1 MSIDPKGNV
10 PTTDKRYFRRV
21 HYPSI
26 GSQQSA
32 EAAPGYGDARRSNPD
47 VLLFERVMEA
57 VERNTMMIE
66 SGLMI
71 PQLMRE
77 SALDA
82 TGNATSLTLTP
93 QSSNVFLVKQV
104 VTFVPSGQSGLLV
117 LAEIQ
122 IPVGPG
128 TTSMR
133 WYQALNPDDI
143 RQLSVTGAGTLSVV
157 LMGEQMSRRNTF
169 H

>member
-1 MSIDPKGNV
+1 MS
-10 PTTDKRYFRRV
+10 TTEERYFKRV

-26 GSQQSA
+26 GSQKSE
-32 EAAPGYGDARRSNPD
+32 EAVPSYSDARRSSPD

-57 VERNTMMIE
+57 VERNTLMIE

-82 TGNATSLTLTP
+82 TGSATVLTLIP

-104 VTFVPSGQSGLLV
+104 VTFVPTGQSGLLV
-117 LAEIQ
+117 LAEVQ

-143 RQLSVTGAGTLSVV
+143 RQLSITGGGGTMSVV

-169 H
+169 R